1 MSKMI
6 GLARLGRD
14 AEVRTTSQGESV
26 ATLALAFSYGR
37 KGSDGKRP
45 TQWVDGAL
53 WGKRAEALAPYL
65 LKGGLVSVLL
75 EEVHLE
81 QGQPG
86 LHREHVDLRPEVG
99 GVERAGRPPGAQTGQ
114 LARRSLDRPVLA
126 GGRRGLAACH
136 LALAGGRALSG
147 VSARLPQI
155 SARAS
160 PQPKRACRRL
170 IVSAS
175 PRTWK

>member
-1 MSKMI
+1 MSKMF

-14 AEVRTTSQGESV
+14 AEIRTTSQGESV

-75 EEVHLE
+75 EDVHIE
-81 QGQPG
+81 TYQGKNG
-86 LHREHVDLRPEVG
+86 EASKLVGRVVD
-99 GVERAGRPPGAQTGQ
+99 VE
-114 LARRSLDRPVLA
+114 LA
-126 GGRRGLAACH
+126 GGGERT
-136 LALAGGRALSG
+136 
-147 VSARLPQI
+147 
-155 SARAS
+155 AS
-160 PQPKRACRRL
+160 PAPAPRAAPAPRPAP
-170 IVSAS
+170 SAGS
-175 PRTWK
+175 GFEDMTDDVPFRDPMSYRGAHLVM